1 MNTLDT
7 KRPPILWL
15 LWNGRSN
22 STLPWTGCTPTHQC
36 GSQAINGIFITPRL
50 LGHPSGYLS
59 GLAVM
64 RGNHHGLWVD
74 LPEQWLLGGPCCQLP
89 GQGPTGLNL
98 MTLHP
103 SALPCLNIWKRFLMN
118 IFCFTKPNKLKW
130 IYQPKAYSHTTK
142 KNWNDLM
149 TYGYRACYRQNANTT
164 NYTHDPMAGHLS
176 SLD

>member
-36 GSQAINGIFITPRL
+36 GSQAINGISITPRL

-59 GLAVM
+59 GLTVIT
-64 RGNHHGLWVD
+64 GNPHGLWVD
-74 LPEQWLLGGPCCQLP
+74 LPEQWLFGGTMLP
-89 GQGPTGLNL
+89 IVWAGACWLKSDDPAPISST
-98 MTLHP
+98 
-103 SALPCLNIWKRFLMN
+103 LNIWKSFLMN

-142 KNWNDLM
+142 KNWNGLM